1 MRSRN
6 VVGARLVEVGHEVQ
20 PKREPMRPVVVLQL
34 RLELWKHG

>member
-6 VVGARLVEVGHEVQ
+6 VVGARLVEIGDQVQ
-20 PKREPMRPVVVLQL
+20 PKRESVRPVVVLQF